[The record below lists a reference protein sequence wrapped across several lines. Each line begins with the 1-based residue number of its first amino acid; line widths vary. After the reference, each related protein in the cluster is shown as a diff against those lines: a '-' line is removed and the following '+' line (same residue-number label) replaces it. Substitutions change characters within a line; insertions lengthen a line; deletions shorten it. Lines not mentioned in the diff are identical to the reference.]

1 MFAKVFTRLSLLLA
15 LTCTG
20 CHASS
25 NPADPS
31 GPSAISSPLPHSA
44 DSLSWIQF
52 NDSAEGAFSMDVP
65 YGFQV
70 RGGMWRFGYFDVRW
84 GMNIRSL
91 DGKLFIRINDPNVP
105 PYVLPGPHTGRAGQ
119 PYFKPQQMQMM
130 VSNFEQ
136 AQPYAERYA
145 RRTFQGVCTSLTQ
158 RASAWTPAMPTQ
170 WQADPR
176 AQVSQA
182 SIAYDCTTS
191 DGPRIAE
198 IYVRTNMPPVNNGLW
213 LADPV
218 ISILATSE
226 NLPLAHGIVNHM
238 TASWQKSQQWQHY
251 QDRMTQM
258 GLDQIRANF
267 GQFMR
272 QMQVYH
278 QQREAA
284 MNAQVAGFEHRQNAQ
299 AAQVSSFC
307 DTLTGLTNLDD
318 PQTGTSFQVFSGPNS
333 SYYTNGAG
341 QTVNSNVSPGPGF
354 HQVEVSGKQ

>member
-1 MFAKVFTRLSLLLA
+1 M
-15 LTCTG
+15 LTNRRFLFFLVLTLVCTG
-20 CHASS
+20 CHAA
-25 NPADPS
+25 PDPM
-31 GPSAISSPLPHSA
+31 SPLAGTGALPRTVEGLNWVH
-44 DSLSWIQF
+44 F

-65 YGFQV
+65 YGFQI

-84 GMNIRSL
+84 GMNVRSL

-130 VSNFEQ
+130 VSNFQQ
-136 AQPYAERYA
+136 AQPYAEGYA
-145 RRTFQGVCTSLTQ
+145 HRLFRSVCPSMTP
-158 RASAWTPAMPTQ
+158 RAVSWTPAMPPAWQLAPGTQ
-170 WQADPR
+170 
-176 AQVSQA
+176 STQA
-182 SIAYDCTTS
+182 SLAYDCPSS

-198 IYVRTNMPPVNNGLW
+198 IYVRTQMPNNGNGLW

-218 ISILATSE
+218 ISILTTPE
-226 NLPLAHGIVNHM
+226 NLPLAHSIVDRM
-238 TASWQKSQQWQHY
+238 TASWQKSQQWQQY

-284 MNAQVAGFEHRQNAQ
+284 MNVQVAGFERRQNAQ
-299 AAQVSSFC
+299 AAQVSGFC
-307 DTLTGLTNLDD
+307 DTLTGLTNLHD

-333 SYYTNGAG
+333 SYYTNGIG
-341 QTVNSNVSPGPGF
+341 QTVNSNVSPGPSF
-354 HQVEVSGKQ
+354 HKDNQVNP